1 MADRSLADVL
11 LLITQTTGKLSE
23 QIAASKD
30 KGTSDKSKKAPEN
43 VKNFLGSNIRQ
54 NPKQEKVVE
63 KAFL

>member
-30 KGTSDKSKKAPEN
+30 KGTSDKSKKH
-43 VKNFLGSNIRQ
+43 
-54 NPKQEKVVE
+54 PKM
-63 KAFL
+63 